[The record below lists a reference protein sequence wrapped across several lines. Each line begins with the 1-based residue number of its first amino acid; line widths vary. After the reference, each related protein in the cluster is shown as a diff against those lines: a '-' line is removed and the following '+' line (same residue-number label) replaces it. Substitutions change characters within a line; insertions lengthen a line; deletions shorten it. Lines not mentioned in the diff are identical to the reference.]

1 MNKVMVVLLAS
12 TLLGGCQSL
21 LGKSAKLEVRPAGAA
36 SEASAAIALEEGRQH
51 LVRGEVGLAVVSLRN
66 ATLDPE
72 TAPQAHNALGV
83 AYAMLG
89 RGDLAERYFRRAVEL
104 DPSDARFA
112 ANLARYYESREA
124 MLAKA
129 DRAKAPVVVAIAEP
143 VEAPPPVQQMMQAGP
158 SVVRINLPTPAEAM
172 TRVSRQEVVIRT
184 RAPERP
190 TALAETRRRNPRYS
204 AAPIK
209 SDSTYP
215 VRIELSGAARR

>member
-21 LGKSAKLEVRPAGAA
+21 FGKSARLEVRPAGAA

-51 LVRGEVGLAVVSLRN
+51 LARAEVGLAIVALRN
-66 ATLDPE
+66 ATLDAE
-72 TAPQAHNALGV
+72 TAPQAHNALAV

-89 RGDLAERYFRRAVEL
+89 RGELAERYFRRAVEL
-104 DPSDARFA
+104 DPADPRFS

-124 MLAKA
+124 MLAKV

-143 VEAPPPVQQMMQAGP
+143 VEAPAIHQMMQAGP

-184 RAPERP
+184 RAPETP
-190 TALAETRRRNPRYS
+190 TGLADTRRRNPRFS
-204 AAPIK
+204 AAPTPPA
-209 SDSTYP
+209 SSYP
-215 VRIELSGAARR
+215 VRIVLPATRR

>member
-1 MNKVMVVLLAS
+1 MKKLMIVLLAS

-89 RGDLAERYFRRAVEL
+89 RGDLTERYFRRAVEL

-129 DRAKAPVVVAIAEP
+129 DGAKAPVVVAIAEP
-143 VEAPPPVQQMMQAGP
+143 VEAPPTQQMMQAGP
-158 SVVRINLPTPAEAM
+158 SVVRINLPTPTEAM

-184 RAPERP
+184 RAPETP
-190 TALAETRRRNPRYS
+190 TALAETRRRNPRFS